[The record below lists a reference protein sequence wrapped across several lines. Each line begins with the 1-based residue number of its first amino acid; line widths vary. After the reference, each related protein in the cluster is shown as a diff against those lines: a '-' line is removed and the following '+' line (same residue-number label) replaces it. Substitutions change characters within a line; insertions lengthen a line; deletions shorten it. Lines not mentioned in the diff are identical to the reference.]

1 MPSLLCPNIIFLPF
15 ILYIHFTLNDEKCQI
30 ILNEKIDKWV
40 GMVYC
45 SISLNLKWRNIKM
58 LEELRQ
64 CGVCPFR
71 CKVNRLEGKIGRCGC
86 NDKIKIALASLH
98 YYEEPCISGN
108 NGSGTVFFS
117 NCNLNCLFCQNYKIS
132 QEGKGREV
140 SIEELADIFLDQQKN
155 GANNI
160 NLVTPTMY
168 AYQII
173 EALKIAKSKG
183 LIIPVIYNTNGYENV
198 ETIKAL
204 KGYIDVYL
212 PDLKYYSNEIAVKYS
227 KAPNYFEIATKAIL
241 EMINQVETP
250 EFNENGLIKKG
261 VIIRHLVLP
270 GHIQNSKH
278 ILKWLKENVNSRAYV
293 SVMAQYF
300 PTYKAKEDKYL
311 NRKLTNK
318 EYSEIE
324 QYLYL
329 LDIENGYMQDLG
341 KHEEE
346 YVPDF

>member
-1 MPSLLCPNIIFLPF
+1 
-15 ILYIHFTLNDEKCQI
+15 
-30 ILNEKIDKWV
+30 LNEKIDKWV